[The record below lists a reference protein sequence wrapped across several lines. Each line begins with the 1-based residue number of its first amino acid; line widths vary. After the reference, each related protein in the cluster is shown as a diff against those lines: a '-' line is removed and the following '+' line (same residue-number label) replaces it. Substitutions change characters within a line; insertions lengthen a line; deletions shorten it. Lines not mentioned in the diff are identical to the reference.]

1 MSIPHETFQSD
12 LPAYALGALEPELTA
27 RMERHL
33 TECDECRRVLREY
46 EEVVLL
52 LPLGLP
58 RTEPSPS
65 ARRELF
71 NRVRLDRSAVNAVSW
86 RGWWPRMRRHV
97 LTAAVVAAIVVGAG
111 LYWESTNDTDTNDAA
126 AMIEDLRQDDATA
139 IVSMRGSENAPQ
151 AVAQLLFQPGQTRAG
166 LVVSGL
172 PPLPDDRAYQ
182 LWFVDPNETR
192 HAGDVFNV
200 DESGQAMVAIDAP
213 ADYSPGWRCGV
224 TEEPA
229 SGSEW
234 PTGQN
239 VLLGS
244 YEDYEW

>member
-1 MSIPHETFQSD
+1 MSIPHETFQDD
-12 LPAYALGALEPELTA
+12 LPAYALGVLEPELSV

-33 TECDECRRVLREY
+33 SACDECRGRLREY
-46 EEVVLL
+46 EEVVRL

-58 RTEPSPS
+58 RAEPSPS

-71 NRVRLDRSAVNAVSW
+71 NRVRRDDATSSNAGW
-86 RGWWPRMRRHV
+86 HNWWPRMRRHV
-97 LTAAVVAAIVVGAG
+97 LTAAAVVAIVFGAG
-111 LYWESTNDTDTNDAA
+111 LYWESTNDSGSNEAA
-126 AMIEDLRQDDATA
+126 ETIADLRQDESTQ
-139 IVSMRGSENAPQ
+139 IISMRGSENAPQ

-172 PPLPDDRAYQ
+172 PPLPEDRAYQ
-182 LWFVDPNETR
+182 LWFVDPTKTR
-192 HAGDVFNV
+192 HNGGVFNV
-200 DESGQAMVAIDAP
+200 DDSGQAMVAIDAP
-213 ADYSPGWRCGV
+213 ADYSPGWQCGV

-229 SGSEW
+229 SGSES

-244 YEDYEW
+244 YEEYDW

>member
-1 MSIPHETFQSD
+1 MNIPHDTFEND
-12 LPAYALGALEPELTA
+12 LPAYALGALEPELVV

-33 TECDECRRVLREY
+33 TECDVCRSRLREY
-46 EEVVLL
+46 DEVVCL

-71 NRVRLDRSAVNAVSW
+71 NRVRRDNATAVHPGW
-86 RGWWPRMRRHV
+86 RNVWPRMRLHV
-97 LTAAVVAAIVVGAG
+97 LTAVAVVAIVIGAG
-111 LYWESTNDTDTNDAA
+111 LYWEATNDTDTDEAA
-126 AMIEDLRQDDATA
+126 ETIADLRQDDDTQ
-139 IVSMRGSENAPQ
+139 IISLRGSESAPQ
-151 AVAQLLFQPGQTRAG
+151 AVAQLLFQPGRTQAG

-172 PPLPDDRAYQ
+172 PPLPDHRSYQ
-182 LWFVDPNETR
+182 LWFVDPDDTR
-192 HAGDVFNV
+192 YDGGVFRV
-200 DESGQAMVAIDAP
+200 DESGQAVIAIDAP
-213 ADYSPGWRCGV
+213 AEYAPGWRCGV

-229 SGSEW
+229 GGSEW

-244 YEDYEW
+244 YEDWDW